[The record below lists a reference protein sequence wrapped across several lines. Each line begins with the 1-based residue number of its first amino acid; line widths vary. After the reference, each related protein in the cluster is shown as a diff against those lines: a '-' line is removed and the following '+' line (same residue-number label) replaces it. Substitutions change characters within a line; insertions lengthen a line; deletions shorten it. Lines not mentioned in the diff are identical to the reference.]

1 MLLMDEDH
9 IVSGLVIA
17 AIGYTVL
24 YIAER
29 FSFTLSL
36 AAWGEVLSAVSAHS
50 DRDRVRRTR
59 WCYLYNTV
67 NTQTLTVF
75 YDGRCPLCAAGMK
88 PLSEFDST
96 I

>member
-29 FSFTLSL
+29 FSFTLPL
-36 AAWGEVLSAVSAHS
+36 AAWGVPICRFGSL
-50 DRDRVRRTR
+50 
-59 WCYLYNTV
+59 
-67 NTQTLTVF
+67 
-75 YDGRCPLCAAGMK
+75 
-88 PLSEFDST
+88 
-96 I
+96 